1 MNEDKQLSGKCVIP
15 TSANGWMNESLTE
28 EWIQCV
34 VGRLLVAPRFL
45 VWDTCKC
52 HMTNGVKEAL
62 RQASV
67 DAALVPGGCTKY
79 NQAPDVSWK
88 KSFKNLCQIAYDDWI
103 AETKHEITPAGRIK
117 APSRRSCVKRI
128 LAAWESLP
136 SDVIKKSLKVC
147 AILLPIDG
155 SEDEK
160 IHCFQ
165 KEGPLSNGRE
175 EFTERAAAFYAALEQ
190 GAPVDENDPFADLE
204 LDIFE
209 EERNEIVVHKD
220 KPIRTQTLLR
230 TFVDTNIK
238 DVGDIAVFK
247 L

>member
-1 MNEDKQLSGKCVIP
+1 M
-15 TSANGWMNESLTE
+15 
-28 EWIQCV
+28 
-34 VGRLLVAPRFL
+34 
-45 VWDTCKC
+45 
-52 HMTNGVKEAL
+52 
-62 RQASV
+62 
-67 DAALVPGGCTKY
+67 
-79 NQAPDVSWK
+79 
-88 KSFKNLCQIAYDDWI
+88 
-103 AETKHEITPAGRIK
+103 
-117 APSRRSCVKRI
+117 
-128 LAAWESLP
+128 
-136 SDVIKKSLKVC
+136 C
-147 AILLPIDG
+147 AISLPIDG

-190 GAPVDENDPFADLE
+190 GAPADENDPFADLE
-204 LDIFE
+204 PDIFE
-209 EERNEIVVHKD
+209 EEHNEIVVHKD